1 MISAALL
8 LAVVIVVGG
17 QAVPLTQR
25 HGMASIPDFCSGVGV
40 LDNMEDLLSAAY
52 SAKIGSQ
59 HVEVER
65 EYKTR
70 INNRPKIN

>member
-1 MISAALL
+1 MISAVLL
-8 LAVVIVVGG
+8 IAVVVVVGG

-25 HGMASIPDFCSGVGV
+25 HGMASIPDFCSGVGL
-40 LDNMEDLLSAAY
+40 LDDMEDLLSAAY

-65 EYKTR
+65 EYENK
-70 INNRPKIN
+70 NY